1 MMNAY
6 FDDLYGTEIDEKQE
20 EVGMKENDISRCKH
34 CIQEIRW
41 TRKFGWIHGQ
51 LSGGWNPS
59 CEDYAN
65 LAEPIVFGESA
76 TEDVDTLE
84 AENIERWTRDLGEM
98 GRVATNASDEEDAM
112 SDTEKHVVSKEAKN
126 KLADLFMLWSRK
138 DEAWEGVYND
148 HESAVEIVDRI
159 IEAGWSPDNA

>member
-59 CEDYAN
+59 CEDDAN
-65 LAEPIVFGESA
+65 LAEPVVFGESA
-76 TEDVDTLE
+76 TEDVKHIIGE
-84 AENIERWTRDLGEM
+84 AWPIRDESGSVVGE
-98 GRVATNASDEEDAM
+98 VSVNASDEEDTM
-112 SDTEKHVVSKEAKN
+112 SDTEKHVVSEEAKN